1 VETARRLAES
11 SEPAAR
17 WVGRD
22 GLRDLTK
29 PKLRQQLAKR
39 RPAV

>member
-1 VETARRLAES
+1 
-11 SEPAAR
+11 
-17 WVGRD
+17 VGRD